1 LYPSLGSTQSNTVT
15 FLIDNT
21 TPAQVT
27 DFRLN
32 PASDTGIV
40 GDNVTSDRT
49 PQFIGTAGA
58 GDKLELFQ
66 LISFTGTLTS
76 GLPTV
81 TGLSSTT
88 GLAAGQAVTGTGIP
102 SGTTIL
108 SVSSSTATIML
119 SENATVSNSESLTA
133 TVPVVLNT
141 AIAQPMSFSGT
152 LTSGSASVTG
162 ISSTTGLVAGQNI
175 SGTGIP
181 SGTTILSVNSST
193 AITLSA
199 EATAS
204 GSQSLTALTNDA
216 NGKPYDFSIQL
227 PFTLTNGTIELG
239 VIVVDVLSGNA
250 SPLSN
255 PVTVAIVS
263 VGSDYNADSYADAA
277 LYSRGITFTGT
288 LTKGSASVT
297 GISSTTGLVAGAS
310 VTGTGVPSGT
320 TILTVNSSTAIT
332 LSANATVTGSQSLTA
347 PNLGQ
352 WLVQT
357 TLLAPTSPAPPPF
370 WFTSGTSFGPAN
382 VIPFQGDFD
391 GDGYTD
397 LAYYQSSTATW
408 YMDDSKSNAVSS
420 FALGTPNSSLP
431 VVGYFDANA
440 PEEAAVFTINAQG
453 QGVWTIVSAFTGIRT
468 VTFGQ
473 TGDIPVPGSYDGLGY
488 DQIAVYRPSTGNFY
502 VLEPNGNTETLKLGV
517 GSSAD
522 LTSLVPVPGQYDNST
537 YYQEALLNP
546 NTIPNTPILGHTE
559 AAVFDPITGV
569 FTILGPSG
577 IYTVPGFQKGDV
589 PAPADYLGDGS
600 TQPVIFRPSTGQ
612 FIEAGGTVIATFSQ
626 ASADIPLAAPL
637 SYRVPSDSPTPTP
650 TPTPQQTLITPTVGF
665 ASGNSITVL
674 GTIYAIGRQPWFVG
688 TTSPGVTV
696 DLILGGSHV
705 IGGAKIVG
713 VVVTN
718 AAGDFSFHLPAG
730 IKNGSYTME
739 ARALSP
745 SGSSYKLSVPV
756 AFKVGPAPHIKPAS
770 KPPAKPKSTK
780 PVKAVTSKTKVVQ
793 VQPRAVQ
800 PGQAVTTS
808 GSNGHLIDQ
817 AVHTL
822 VEERLFKKKGR

>member
-1 LYPSLGSTQSNTVT
+1 M
-15 FLIDNT
+15 
-21 TPAQVT
+21 T

-58 GDKLELFQ
+58 GDKVELFQ

-108 SVSSSTATIML
+108 SVSSSTGTIML

-133 TVPVVLNT
+133 TVPVVQNT
-141 AIAQPMSFSGT
+141 AIAQPISFTGT

-181 SGTTILSVNSST
+181 SGTMILSVNSST

-216 NGKPYDFSIQL
+216 NGKPYDFWIQL
-227 PFTLTNGTIELG
+227 PFTLINGTIELG

-357 TLLAPTSPAPPPF
+357 TFLPRRLPLLLRSGSPAARPSAPPTSSPSRVTSTAMAIPIWPTSSPAPRPGIWMTRSPTLSRPSHWARPTRAF
-370 WFTSGTSFGPAN
+370 PSWATSTPMRRKRPRFSRSTPKARVFGP
-382 VIPFQGDFD
+382 
-391 GDGYTD
+391 
-397 LAYYQSSTATW
+397 SSAH
-408 YMDDSKSNAVSS
+408 
-420 FALGTPNSSLP
+420 LP
-431 VVGYFDANA
+431 VFA
-440 PEEAAVFTINAQG
+440 P
-453 QGVWTIVSAFTGIRT
+453 
-468 VTFGQ
+468 
-473 TGDIPVPGSYDGLGY
+473 
-488 DQIAVYRPSTGNFY
+488 
-502 VLEPNGNTETLKLGV
+502 
-517 GSSAD
+517 
-522 LTSLVPVPGQYDNST
+522 
-537 YYQEALLNP
+537 
-546 NTIPNTPILGHTE
+546 
-559 AAVFDPITGV
+559 
-569 FTILGPSG
+569 
-577 IYTVPGFQKGDV
+577 
-589 PAPADYLGDGS
+589 
-600 TQPVIFRPSTGQ
+600 
-612 FIEAGGTVIATFSQ
+612 
-626 ASADIPLAAPL
+626 
-637 SYRVPSDSPTPTP
+637 
-650 TPTPQQTLITPTVGF
+650 
-665 ASGNSITVL
+665 
-674 GTIYAIGRQPWFVG
+674 
-688 TTSPGVTV
+688 
-696 DLILGGSHV
+696 
-705 IGGAKIVG
+705 
-713 VVVTN
+713 
-718 AAGDFSFHLPAG
+718 
-730 IKNGSYTME
+730 
-739 ARALSP
+739 
-745 SGSSYKLSVPV
+745 
-756 AFKVGPAPHIKPAS
+756 
-770 KPPAKPKSTK
+770 
-780 PVKAVTSKTKVVQ
+780 
-793 VQPRAVQ
+793 
-800 PGQAVTTS
+800 
-808 GSNGHLIDQ
+808 
-817 AVHTL
+817 
-822 VEERLFKKKGR
+822 